1 VVLQVPTRHDHIA
14 TGDEAA
20 DQIAGY
26 ESATDRLAADGMID
40 PERVGIIG
48 FSRTC
53 YYVESALIKDP
64 KRFAVATLADGVDQ
78 SYMNYLLF
86 GVGRSHDEKEQIYGS
101 TPFGDGLK
109 RWTERAPGFH
119 LDQIQTPLRI
129 EAITPASLLQEWEI
143 YASLV
148 KQEKAVDLIYLPDG
162 QHILQKPLERLAS
175 QQGNVDWFRFWLK
188 DEEDPDPEKAKQY
201 ARWRELRKLQDRIGS
216 ERGGYEYHILVLAAK
231 GGINAH

>member
-1 VVLQVPTRHDHIA
+1 MVS
-14 TGDEAA
+14 DEEAQ

-26 ESATDRLAADGMID
+26 ESAVERLAADGLID
-40 PERVGIIG
+40 SEKVGIIG

-64 KRFAVATLADGVDQ
+64 KLFVAATIADGVDE

-86 GVGRSHDEKEQIYGS
+86 GAGRSHDEGEQIYGS

-109 RWTERAPGFH
+109 IWIEHAPGFH
-119 LDQIQTPLRI
+119 LDRIETPLRI
-129 EAITPASLLQEWEI
+129 EAIGPASILQEWEI

-148 KQEKAVDLIYLPDG
+148 KQEKTVDLIYLPDG

-188 DEEDPDPEKAKQY
+188 SEEDSDPRKVEQY
-201 ARWRELRKLQDRIGS
+201 IRWKRLRDQHSTKNVQ
-216 ERGGYEYHILVLAAK
+216 ERPFRVQ
-231 GGINAH
+231 INK